1 MLGKK
6 DGIVDGIIDE
16 TTLGSND
23 EFDVGYAL
31 GWSEVGIIDGAP
43 LGSSV
48 GKTVGPRVVK
58 VLGTTDG

>member
-6 DGIVDGIIDE
+6 DGTVDGMVDE

-31 GWSEVGIIDGAP
+31 GWSEVG
-43 LGSSV
+43 SSV
-48 GKTVGPRVVK
+48 RACGMVG
-58 VLGTTDG
+58 TSDGSPEELQSRRCCR